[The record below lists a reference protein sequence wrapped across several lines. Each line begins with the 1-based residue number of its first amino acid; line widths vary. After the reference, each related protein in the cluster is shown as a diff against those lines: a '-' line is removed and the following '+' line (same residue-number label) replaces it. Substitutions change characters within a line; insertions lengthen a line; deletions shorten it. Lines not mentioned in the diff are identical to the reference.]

1 MVQVYDDKKHCSGC
15 TACES
20 ICPVRAISMQVD
32 EKGFLYP
39 IIDQEICIDCGKC
52 IRTCPIKNKTESN
65 AEGYGCVALQLLD
78 QSPLFQSSSGGVAYG
93 LSRHVLN
100 QGGIVYGAA
109 YDDENRVSHIRVD
122 RVEDLH
128 RLQGSKYVQSNI
140 QGIYP
145 AVKQDLEHGKEVL
158 FSGTGCQV
166 GGLLAYLGKDYTNL
180 ITIDVICHGTPS
192 PMLWERYLKEEVNRY
207 APCRINMRDKTKG
220 WANPCYT
227 LYRGRKTLKQDMM
240 NRSSYLRLFLWNY
253 GLREACF
260 ECSFKTRC
268 HCSDLTLGDCWG
280 MEGLVK
286 TKNDDGMGMSM
297 VFVNSKK
304 GQGLLEKCE
313 KDFWKEDI
321 NSDEATKTNPM
332 LIRSFPPPKGE
343 REFWETLKHQ
353 TVHKV
358 AYTFIPDDPLV
369 LKIKKKLYPLKK
381 ILSRSK

>member
-39 IIDQEICIDCGKC
+39 IINQEICIDCGKC

-166 GGLLAYLGKDYTNL
+166 GGLLAYLGKDYKNL
-180 ITIDVICHGTPS
+180 ITIDVICYGTPS
-192 PMLWERYLKEEVNRY
+192 HMLWERYLKE
-207 APCRINMRDKTKG
+207 
-220 WANPCYT
+220 
-227 LYRGRKTLKQDMM
+227 
-240 NRSSYLRLFLWNY
+240 
-253 GLREACF
+253 
-260 ECSFKTRC
+260 
-268 HCSDLTLGDCWG
+268 
-280 MEGLVK
+280 
-286 TKNDDGMGMSM
+286 
-297 VFVNSKK
+297 
-304 GQGLLEKCE
+304 
-313 KDFWKEDI
+313 
-321 NSDEATKTNPM
+321 
-332 LIRSFPPPKGE
+332 
-343 REFWETLKHQ
+343 
-353 TVHKV
+353 
-358 AYTFIPDDPLV
+358 
-369 LKIKKKLYPLKK
+369 
-381 ILSRSK
+381 